1 MEYILKLLRSY
12 NVDYNRNTKI
22 LTIQKPIEVSLFIYV
37 KYLLYPY
44 IQTKVVKDIRVETLE
59 PLRNNYER
67 RF

>member
-1 MEYILKLLRSY
+1 MEHILKLLRPY

-22 LTIQKPIEVSLFIYV
+22 LTINEPIEVSLFVYI

-44 IQTKVVKDIRVETLE
+44 IKTNIVKDIRVETM
-59 PLRNNYER
+59 RSNYER